1 MKKALYFL
9 ITIIFFSCKKEVK
22 NRKFFIKEFNWAIEV
37 PEGLNY
43 VSTGDIKKLKA
54 KGMKL
59 LENTYGDEVEDKTR
73 TLFFIE
79 SGKFNKFEANTQFFD
94 ESVDGSYTE
103 TNNEIKKLL
112 VNTFSQ
118 NMSNIKIDSL
128 SSKVI
133 IDNLEF
139 FKFDLKVTFPNELVL
154 YTAMFNRLFD
164 KKELSCSIIYSNK
177 EIGTKMLKSFTCSK
191 FK

>member
-59 LENTYGDEVEDKTR
+59 LENAYGEEVEDKTR

-94 ESVDGSYTE
+94 ETVDGSYTE

-139 FKFDLKVTFPNELVL
+139 LKFDLKVILPNELVL
-154 YTAMFNRLFD
+154 YTTMFNRLFG

-177 EIGTKMLKSFTCSK
+177 EIGTKMLKSFTSSK